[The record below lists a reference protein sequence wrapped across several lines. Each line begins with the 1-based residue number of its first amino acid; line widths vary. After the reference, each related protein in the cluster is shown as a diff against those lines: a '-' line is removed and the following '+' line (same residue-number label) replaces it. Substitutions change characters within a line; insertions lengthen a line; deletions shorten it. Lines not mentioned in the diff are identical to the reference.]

1 MASRGQELGT
11 PGARGTSASPG
22 FGLTDI
28 ALLAM
33 ALIWGVNYSVVKFAT
48 EVMPPL
54 AFNGFRVCL
63 AAAALL
69 LIARGPRPAR
79 RTLVTL
85 VLLGALGN
93 GIYQV
98 LFVEGVARTRA
109 GDAALIASASPAF
122 MAIIGRLRGTERIV
136 GRGVAGILLSL
147 AGMCFVV
154 WGSGAGGE
162 HVAGVSQ
169 RAALFGD
176 VLILAGAL
184 AWAWYT
190 VLLRPYTHTVDGL
203 QLSAWTMVGGA
214 MVLIVAGASDMMHTS
229 WSTLPALAWGSVL
242 YSGFG
247 ALVLAYLFWYRG
259 VRVLGPTRAAMY
271 GNLQPVIAIL
281 VAWLMLGETPTLWQG
296 VGTAAITGG
305 LLLTRA

>member
-1 MASRGQELGT
+1 MET
-11 PGARGTSASPG
+11 PGHAAGSAASPG
-22 FGLTDI
+22 VGLTDL

-33 ALIWGVNYSVVKFAT
+33 AIIWGVNYSVVKFAT

-54 AFNGFRVCL
+54 AFNAFRVCL
-63 AAAALL
+63 AAVVLL
-69 LIARGPRPAR
+69 LIARGTRPSR
-79 RTLVTL
+79 RTILVL
-85 VLLGALGN
+85 VLLGVLGN

-122 MAIIGRLRGTERIV
+122 MAIIGRLRGTERIP

-154 WGSGAGGE
+154 WGSGAAAQ
-162 HVAGVSQ
+162 HASGVSH
-169 RAALFGD
+169 ATAVLGD
-176 VLILAGAL
+176 LLILAGAL
-184 AWAWYT
+184 AWAMYT
-190 VLLRPYTHTVDGL
+190 VLLKPYTHTIDGL

-214 MVLIVAGASDMMHTS
+214 IVLGVAGAPDVVRTS
-229 WSTLPALAWGSVL
+229 WATLPPLAWGAVL

-271 GNLQPVIAIL
+271 GNLQPVIAIA
-281 VAWLMLGETPTLWQG
+281 VAWLMLGETPTVWQG

-305 LLLTRA
+305 LLLTRT